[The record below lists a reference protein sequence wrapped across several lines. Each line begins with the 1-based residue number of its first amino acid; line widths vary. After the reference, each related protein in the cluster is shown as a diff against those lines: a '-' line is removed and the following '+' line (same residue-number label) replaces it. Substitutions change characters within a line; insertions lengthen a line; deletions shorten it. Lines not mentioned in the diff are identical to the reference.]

1 MYSIISSKINTVKR
15 NVAIFRRFSYF
26 LLGFRRANR
35 LRGLRSATFPLR
47 LLTAIK
53 GLGLG
58 FCNRLYLGF
67 IATAKGRA
75 KIIRELSHFKALD
88 PQFMRSIIPS
98 QHDAGSVAKLIRIR
112 SKGARPSCWF
122 ISQNSDLA
130 GKEAD
135 LLLARTV
142 SIGYQMGTIISCI
155 PGNLG
160 YFEDEDGRCLLE
172 R

>member
-1 MYSIISSKINTVKR
+1 MSALAFVGTQAKR
-15 NVAIFRRFSYF
+15 YHRFLMNHEEAVIKAFF
-26 LLGFRRANR
+26 LPTKRER
-35 LRGLRSATFPLR
+35 
-47 LLTAIK
+47 
-53 GLGLG
+53 
-58 FCNRLYLGF
+58 YLGF
-67 IATAKGRA
+67 IATGKGRA

-112 SKGARPSCWF
+112 SKGAGPSCWV
-122 ISQNSDLA
+122 ISENSDLD

-135 LLLARTV
+135 LLLALKET
-142 SIGYQMGTIISCI
+142 IGYQMGTIISCF
-155 PGNLG
+155 PGKLG

>member
-1 MYSIISSKINTVKR
+1 VSALAFVVTQAKR
-15 NVAIFRRFSYF
+15 YHRFLMNHEEAVIKAFF
-26 LLGFRRANR
+26 LPTKRER
-35 LRGLRSATFPLR
+35 
-47 LLTAIK
+47 
-53 GLGLG
+53 
-58 FCNRLYLGF
+58 YLGF

-88 PQFMRSIIPS
+88 PRFMRSIIPS

-112 SKGARPSCWF
+112 SKGAGPSCWV
-122 ISQNSDLA
+122 ISENSDLD

-135 LLLARTV
+135 LLLALKET
-142 SIGYQMGTIISCI
+142 IGYQMGTIISCI
-155 PGNLG
+155 PGKLG

>member
-1 MYSIISSKINTVKR
+1 MFPGPLETVSALAFVVTQAKR
-15 NVAIFRRFSYF
+15 YHRFLMNHEEAVIKAFF
-26 LLGFRRANR
+26 LPTKRER
-35 LRGLRSATFPLR
+35 
-47 LLTAIK
+47 
-53 GLGLG
+53 
-58 FCNRLYLGF
+58 YLGF

-112 SKGARPSCWF
+112 SKGAGPSCWV
-122 ISQNSDLA
+122 ISENSDLD

-135 LLLARTV
+135 LLLALEET
-142 SIGYQMGTIISCI
+142 IGYQMGTIISCI
-155 PGNLG
+155 PGKLG